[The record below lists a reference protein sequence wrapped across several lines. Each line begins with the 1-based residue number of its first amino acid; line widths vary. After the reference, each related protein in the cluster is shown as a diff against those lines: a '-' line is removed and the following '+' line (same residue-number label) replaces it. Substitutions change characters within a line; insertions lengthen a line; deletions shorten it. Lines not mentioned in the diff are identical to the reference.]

1 MPRQKARRVVINFPT
16 LLATLRS
23 RCPRSSAGS
32 YSWRHPCNSTTLR
45 WDYHASVGTRTCTTQ
60 GRLPQADLFYYAK
73 AAMRKQRENQN
84 MKAGVSTISNEVTV
98 LTNGF
103 GCPHG
108 GKCRVIFGSD
118 TAQASE
124 RDKELHYWW
133 LSEALQAAVTNN
145 NPPKILKSS
154 SRLHQTI
161 RKLES

>member
-1 MPRQKARRVVINFPT
+1 
-16 LLATLRS
+16 
-23 RCPRSSAGS
+23 
-32 YSWRHPCNSTTLR
+32 
-45 WDYHASVGTRTCTTQ
+45 
-60 GRLPQADLFYYAK
+60 
-73 AAMRKQRENQN
+73 MRKQRENQN

-133 LSEALQAAVTNN
+133 LSEVVLQAAVSNN
-145 NPPKILKSS
+145 EAAPKILKSS

>member
-1 MPRQKARRVVINFPT
+1 
-16 LLATLRS
+16 
-23 RCPRSSAGS
+23 
-32 YSWRHPCNSTTLR
+32 
-45 WDYHASVGTRTCTTQ
+45 
-60 GRLPQADLFYYAK
+60 
-73 AAMRKQRENQN
+73 MRKQRENQN

-133 LSEALQAAVTNN
+133 LSEALQAAVSARE
-145 NPPKILKSS
+145 LAA
-154 SRLHQTI
+154 
-161 RKLES
+161 

>member
-1 MPRQKARRVVINFPT
+1 
-16 LLATLRS
+16 
-23 RCPRSSAGS
+23 
-32 YSWRHPCNSTTLR
+32 
-45 WDYHASVGTRTCTTQ
+45 
-60 GRLPQADLFYYAK
+60 
-73 AAMRKQRENQN
+73 

-133 LSEALQAAVTNN
+133 LSEVVLQVAD
-145 NPPKILKSS
+145 PPKILKSS